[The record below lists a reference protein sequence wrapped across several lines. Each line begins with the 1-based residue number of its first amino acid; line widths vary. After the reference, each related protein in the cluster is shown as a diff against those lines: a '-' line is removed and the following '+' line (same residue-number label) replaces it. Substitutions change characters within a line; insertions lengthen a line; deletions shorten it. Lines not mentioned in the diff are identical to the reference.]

1 MIEGF
6 VVLGPGGP
14 APMLRFLLALF
25 FVCPSLVAAD
35 EPKTSVPKEL
45 APKLVTLKSDRI
57 RLREALQQ
65 LAKQTDITV
74 EDRRRKEEADDPE
87 LKLNLANVTFW
98 QALDAIA
105 KEADLRVSLYQR
117 DGKIAL
123 VDGPH
128 IQLPVS
134 YSGLFRCVVRRI
146 TTVHD
151 LETDL
156 HFSIANL
163 EIAWEPHFRP
173 LFMESRPQ
181 GLVVKDDKQKDLTV
195 EEQGGG
201 RLPITGGNAAV
212 VELHLP
218 APPRNVARLG
228 LIKGTLGLVG
238 STKMLTFEFDTLA
251 KEKAAKEAKQTQEG
265 VTVRL
270 SKIDLSEKTHW
281 TVVVSLDYPS
291 NGPKFES
298 FQSWVVNNEIQLHRT
313 VGQDKVSNNGYSLD
327 SLGSN
332 KAVITYYFTEQMKK
346 KFGGGKP
353 EEWKVV
359 YRAPAPFTEVSVPF
373 EFKDVPLP

>member
-1 MIEGF
+1 MRRRLLLAF
-6 VVLGPGGP
+6 VLLGLP
-14 APMLRFLLALF
+14 AP
-25 FVCPSLVAAD
+25 SVADDPKPAKAKD
-35 EPKTSVPKEL
+35 EPKEL
-45 APKLVTLKSDRI
+45 VPKLVTLKVEKLP
-57 RLREALQQ
+57 LRQALRQLTQQ
-65 LAKQTDITV
+65 TGIVV
-74 EDRRRKEEADDPE
+74 EDRSRKQPMDPE
-87 LKLNLANVTFW
+87 LRLDLTNVTFW
-98 QALDAIA
+98 QALSAIA
-105 KEADLRVSLYQR
+105 KEADQRVSLYQSG
-117 DGKIAL
+117 GKIAL

-134 YSGLFRCVVRRI
+134 YSGLFRCVVRRV

-156 HFSIANL
+156 RFCVVNL
-163 EIAWEPHFRP
+163 EIAWEPRFRP
-173 LFMESRPQ
+173 LFVESRPQ
-181 GLVVKDDKQKDLTV
+181 GLLVKDDKQKELTV

-218 APPRNVARLG
+218 APPRNVAKLG
-228 LIKGTLGLVG
+228 LLKGTLALVG

-251 KEKAAKEAKQTQEG
+251 KEKAAKEPKQTQEG

-281 TVVVSLDYPS
+281 RVVVSLDYPS
-291 NGPKFES
+291 EGPKFES
-298 FQSWVVNNEIQLHRT
+298 FQSWVVNNEIQLRRT
-313 VGQDKVSNNGYSLD
+313 EGDAKVSNNGYSLD

-332 KAVITYYFTEQMKK
+332 KAVITYYFTEQLKK

-353 EEWKVV
+353 DEWKVV
-359 YRAPAPFTEVSVPF
+359 YRAPGPFTEVSVPF

>member
-1 MIEGF
+1 MRRLLF
-6 VVLGPGGP
+6 AVL
-14 APMLRFLLALF
+14 LSF
-25 FVCPSLVAAD
+25 PSLAAAD
-35 EPKTSVPKEL
+35 EPKITAKDSPKEL
-45 APKLVTLKSDRI
+45 VPKLVTLKHEKV
-57 RLREALQQ
+57 RLREALRQ
-65 LAKQTDITV
+65 LAKQTEITV

-128 IQLPVS
+128 IELPVS
-134 YSGLFRCVVRRI
+134 YSGMFRCVVRRI
-146 TTVHD
+146 TAVHD

-156 HFSIANL
+156 RFCVVNL
-163 EIAWEPHFRP
+163 EIAWEPRFRP
-173 LFMESRPQ
+173 LFVENRPQ
-181 GLVVKDDKQKDLTV
+181 ELVVKDDKQKEVAMEDR
-195 EEQGGG
+195 GSG
-201 RLPITGGNAAV
+201 RLPVTGGNAAV
-212 VELHLP
+212 VELHLS
-218 APPRNVARLG
+218 APPRAPARLG
-228 LIKGTLGLVG
+228 LLKGTLSLVG

-251 KEKAAKEAKQTQEG
+251 KEKAAKEPKQTRDG
-265 VTVRL
+265 VTVLL

-291 NGPKFES
+291 DGPKFES
-298 FQSWVVNNEIQLHRT
+298 FQSWVVNNEIQLQRT

-359 YRAPAPFTEVSVPF
+359 YRAPAPFTEVTVPF

>member
-1 MIEGF
+1 MRRLLF
-6 VVLGPGGP
+6 V
-14 APMLRFLLALF
+14 LLFAL
-25 FVCPSLVAAD
+25 PSFAAAD
-35 EPKTSVPKEL
+35 EPKTPVLKEL
-45 APKLVTLKSDRI
+45 APKLVTLKNDKI
-57 RLREALQQ
+57 RLREALKQ
-65 LAKQTDITV
+65 LAKQTDTTV
-74 EDRRRKEEADDPE
+74 EDRRRKEAADDPE
-87 LKLNLANVTFW
+87 LKLDLANVTFW
-98 QALDAIA
+98 QALDVIA

-156 HFSIANL
+156 RFCVVNL
-163 EIAWEPHFRP
+163 EIAWEPRFRP
-173 LFMESRPQ
+173 LFVESRPQ
-181 GLVVKDDKQKDLTV
+181 GLVVKDDKQKELTV

-218 APPRNVARLG
+218 APQRIVPRLG
-228 LIKGTLGLVG
+228 LLKGTLALVG

-251 KEKAAKEAKQTQEG
+251 KEKAAKEPKQTQEG

-281 TVVVSLDYPS
+281 TVIVSLDYPS
-291 NGPKFES
+291 DGPKFES
-298 FQSWVVNNEIQLHRT
+298 FQSWVVNNKIHLQRT
-313 VGQDKVSNNGYSLD
+313 NGEGKVENNGFSLD
-327 SLGSN
+327 SISSN
-332 KAVITYYFTEQMKK
+332 KANIRYYFTEQLNK

-359 YRAPAPFTEVSVPF
+359 YRAPAPFTEVTVPF